1 MLLSEMTEK
10 QCNFWLVHMLMTFS
24 IADVQKKLYHHCRD
38 NKNKNNKTW
47 FVKKFI
53 ICKTKWKQKM
63 VLSKYIQNSI
73 NIVYALVRIVSNL
86 HWNNF
91 YLEIA
96 STFNK

>member
-1 MLLSEMTEK
+1 
-10 QCNFWLVHMLMTFS
+10 
-24 IADVQKKLYHHCRD
+24 
-38 NKNKNNKTW
+38 
-47 FVKKFI
+47 
-53 ICKTKWKQKM
+53 M

-86 HWNNF
+86 HRNNF